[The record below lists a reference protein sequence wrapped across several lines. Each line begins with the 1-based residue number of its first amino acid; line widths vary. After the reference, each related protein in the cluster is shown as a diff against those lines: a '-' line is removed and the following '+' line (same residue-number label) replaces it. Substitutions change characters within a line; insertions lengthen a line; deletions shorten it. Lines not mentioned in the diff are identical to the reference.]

1 MPPTTDDATNTLDP
15 REIYSLLARRRDA
28 ALVCFTL
35 LRLLSDPT
43 CIIRSVERRPASV
56 QIGYAWRLDGPDDE
70 VISATQDLPFMD
82 LPDDD
87 AATIVLTVLVQ
98 GQQEEVTRMTEPTR
112 LYGIPF
118 FREWRAWWAARPD
131 GDEVCYGR

>member
-1 MPPTTDDATNTLDP
+1 MPTDAPQPLNV

-28 ALVCFTL
+28 AFVCFTL

-70 VISATQDLPFMD
+70 VVSATQDLPFMD

-98 GQQEEVTRMTEPTR
+98 GQREEVTRMSAPTR
-112 LYGIPF
+112 LYDIPF
-118 FREWRAWWAARPD
+118 FREWRARWAERPD